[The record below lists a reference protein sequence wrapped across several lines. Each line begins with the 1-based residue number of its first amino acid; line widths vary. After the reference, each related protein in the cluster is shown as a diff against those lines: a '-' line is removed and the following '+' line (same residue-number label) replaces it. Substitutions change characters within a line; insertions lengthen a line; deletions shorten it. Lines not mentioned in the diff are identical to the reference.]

1 MTRTTSRA
9 TEPPPAESHPHL
21 LHPAAGETTLYLVRH
36 GRTDSNV
43 RQLLH
48 GVTDVPLDALGRR
61 QASRIAE
68 RLAGE
73 VGIDVLVTSPLARAL
88 TTART
93 IGERI
98 GLEPIVVP
106 ELIEMDFG
114 TLEGAT
120 LERILEDHPDLA
132 GRLLDVDDYD
142 VTWPNGESRRGFYDR
157 VHAAFLAILADY
169 AAHRVVVVA
178 HGGVIGAFL
187 ARIQGRSPNDPTS
200 YDLHNCSLTHLHV
213 SAAHTLLHLRNDVV
227 HLQGL
232 DAEREPEIEACG

>member
-1 MTRTTSRA
+1 MTFSPSSRDQ
-9 TEPPPAESHPHL
+9 PPAAQTHPHL
-21 LHPAAGETTLYLVRH
+21 CHPTAGETTLYLVRH

-48 GVTDVPLDALGRR
+48 GVTDVPLDAVGHR
-61 QASRIAE
+61 QASCVAD
-68 RLAGE
+68 RLAGKT
-73 VGIDVLVTSPLARAL
+73 GIDALVSSPLKRAL

-93 IGERI
+93 IGRRI

-114 TLEGAT
+114 ALEGAT
-120 LERILEDHPDLA
+120 LDRIVEEHPDLA
-132 GRLLDVDDYD
+132 SRLLDVDDFD
-142 VTWPNGESRRGFYDR
+142 VAWPNGESRRGFYDR

-187 ARIQGRSPNDPTS
+187 ARIQGRSPNDPSS
-200 YDLHNCSLTHLHV
+200 YDVLNCSLTHLHV
-213 SAAHTLLHLRNDVV
+213 SADQTLLHLRNDVI
-227 HLQGL
+227 HLEGL
-232 DAEREPEIEACG
+232 EDDPEPEVEECG